1 MKQLLT
7 PEAAAEQLAVSV
19 KTVKNLLRSGKL
31 RGVKV
36 GNLWRLREEALEEYL
51 KESVHNSAAS
61 LAPKQSVASKSTW
74 ARKFRTPLGRQLW
87 KIRSKMIASGEPLL
101 GWEEIEQEIAER
113 RGEAE

>member
-51 KESVHNSAAS
+51 KEPIHNIVF
-61 LAPKQSVASKSTW
+61 LNH
-74 ARKFRTPLGRQLW
+74 LW
-87 KIRSKMIASGEPLL
+87 SGPIPTEFDRVKA
-101 GWEEIEQEIAER
+101 ETAQEY
-113 RGEAE
+113 